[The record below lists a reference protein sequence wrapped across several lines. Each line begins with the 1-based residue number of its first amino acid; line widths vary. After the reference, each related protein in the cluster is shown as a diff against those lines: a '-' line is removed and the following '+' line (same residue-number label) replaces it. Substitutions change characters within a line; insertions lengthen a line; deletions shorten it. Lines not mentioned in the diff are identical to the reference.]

1 MKQMTPVTK
10 EDIKKG
16 LIKLGLKKGD
26 IIGVHSS
33 LSRFGYVIGGAD
45 TVIDALLEIAKKAP

>member
-33 LSRFGYVIGGAD
+33 LSQFGYVIGGAD
-45 TVIDALLEIAKKAP
+45 AVIDALLEIAKKAP